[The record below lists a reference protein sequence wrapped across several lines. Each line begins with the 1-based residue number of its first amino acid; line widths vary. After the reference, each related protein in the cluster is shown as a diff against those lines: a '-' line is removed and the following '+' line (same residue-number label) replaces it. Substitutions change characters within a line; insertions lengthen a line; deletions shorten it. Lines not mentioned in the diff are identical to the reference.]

1 MAIYRNVSLSFWED
15 IKIVD
20 NFTPEDKY
28 FYLYL
33 LTNPHTNLLGCY
45 QISFKQ
51 MINETGYNK
60 DTIEKLINR
69 MSQEHEVI
77 EFDFKTNE
85 IFIKNWYKY
94 NWTKSEK
101 LLKNVDKLSQYIKS
115 DTFKEKISKLIEK
128 YRVSIGYQYPMHTSV
143 SVSVSDFIINS
154 LNKININNKNNIN
167 NIYNLFKEY
176 IKLREDNKYNISETI
191 INRLVKKLNEYG
203 KTDEDKI
210 EIISQAINGEWKDF
224 YNLSN
229 EKEKNAND
237 RASRIFGN
245 N

>member
-1 MAIYRNVSLSFWED
+1 MANIKAFSFYKSYYEALKEIPEKDKKDVIFAMINYVFEDKKPKLKGINKIIWALIEPNLDKSKNKSNGNSGAPIGNQNASKTLENKGNNDTIKKQSKNNQNSIKNQPLSHDISYSYSYINNSLS
-15 IKIVD
+15 
-20 NFTPEDKY
+20 
-28 FYLYL
+28 
-33 LTNPHTNLLGCY
+33 
-45 QISFKQ
+45 
-51 MINETGYNK
+51 
-60 DTIEKLINR
+60 
-69 MSQEHEVI
+69 
-77 EFDFKTNE
+77 
-85 IFIKNWYKY
+85 
-94 NWTKSEK
+94 
-101 LLKNVDKLSQYIKS
+101 YI
-115 DTFKEKISKLIEK
+115 I
-128 YRVSIGYQYPMHTSV
+128 
-143 SVSVSDFIINS
+143 
-154 LNKININNKNNIN
+154 INNKNNIN

-210 EIISQAINGEWKDF
+210 EIISQAINGKWKDF

>member
-1 MAIYRNVSLSFWED
+1 
-15 IKIVD
+15 
-20 NFTPEDKY
+20 
-28 FYLYL
+28 
-33 LTNPHTNLLGCY
+33 
-45 QISFKQ
+45 
-51 MINETGYNK
+51 
-60 DTIEKLINR
+60 
-69 MSQEHEVI
+69 
-77 EFDFKTNE
+77 
-85 IFIKNWYKY
+85 
-94 NWTKSEK
+94 
-101 LLKNVDKLSQYIKS
+101 
-115 DTFKEKISKLIEK
+115 
-128 YRVSIGYQYPMHTSV
+128 MHTSV

>member
-1 MAIYRNVSLSFWED
+1 MANKDIKAFSFYRSYYEALKEVPEKDKKDIIFAIINYVFEDKKPKFKGTNKIIWTLIEPNLNTSKNKSNGNSGAPIGNQNASKSLENKRNDDTIKKQSKNNQNSIKNQPLSHDISYSYSYINNSLS
-15 IKIVD
+15 
-20 NFTPEDKY
+20 N
-28 FYLYL
+28 
-33 LTNPHTNLLGCY
+33 
-45 QISFKQ
+45 
-51 MINETGYNK
+51 
-60 DTIEKLINR
+60 
-69 MSQEHEVI
+69 
-77 EFDFKTNE
+77 
-85 IFIKNWYKY
+85 
-94 NWTKSEK
+94 
-101 LLKNVDKLSQYIKS
+101 
-115 DTFKEKISKLIEK
+115 
-128 YRVSIGYQYPMHTSV
+128 
-143 SVSVSDFIINS
+143 II
-154 LNKININNKNNIN
+154 INNKNNTN

-210 EIISQAINGEWKDF
+210 EIISQAINGKWKDF

>member
-1 MAIYRNVSLSFWED
+1 MANKDIKAFSFYRSYYEALKEVPEKDKKDIIFAIINYVFEDKKPKFKGTNKIIWTLIEPNLNTSKNKSNGNSGAPIGNQNASKTLENKGNSDTIKKQSKNNQNSIKNQSLPHDISYSYSYINNSLS
-15 IKIVD
+15 
-20 NFTPEDKY
+20 N
-28 FYLYL
+28 
-33 LTNPHTNLLGCY
+33 
-45 QISFKQ
+45 
-51 MINETGYNK
+51 
-60 DTIEKLINR
+60 
-69 MSQEHEVI
+69 
-77 EFDFKTNE
+77 
-85 IFIKNWYKY
+85 
-94 NWTKSEK
+94 
-101 LLKNVDKLSQYIKS
+101 
-115 DTFKEKISKLIEK
+115 
-128 YRVSIGYQYPMHTSV
+128 
-143 SVSVSDFIINS
+143 II
-154 LNKININNKNNIN
+154 INNKNNTN

-210 EIISQAINGEWKDF
+210 EIISQAINGKWKDF

>member
-1 MAIYRNVSLSFWED
+1 MANIKAFSFYKSYYEALKEVPEKDKKDIIFAIINYVFEDKKPKFKGTNKIIWTLIEPNLNTSKNKSNSNSGAPIGNQNASKTLENKGNNDTIKKQSKNNQNSIKNQSVPHDISYSYSYINNSLS
-15 IKIVD
+15 
-20 NFTPEDKY
+20 
-28 FYLYL
+28 
-33 LTNPHTNLLGCY
+33 
-45 QISFKQ
+45 
-51 MINETGYNK
+51 
-60 DTIEKLINR
+60 
-69 MSQEHEVI
+69 
-77 EFDFKTNE
+77 
-85 IFIKNWYKY
+85 
-94 NWTKSEK
+94 
-101 LLKNVDKLSQYIKS
+101 YI
-115 DTFKEKISKLIEK
+115 I
-128 YRVSIGYQYPMHTSV
+128 
-143 SVSVSDFIINS
+143 
-154 LNKININNKNNIN
+154 INNKNNIN

-210 EIISQAINGEWKDF
+210 EIISQAINGKWKDF

>member
-1 MAIYRNVSLSFWED
+1 MANIKAFSFYRSYYEALKEVPEKDKKDIIFAIINYVFEDKKPKFKGTNKIIWTLIEPNLNTSKNKSNSNSGAPIGNQNASKTLENKGNNDTIKKQSKNNQNSIKNQSIPHDISYSYSYINNSLS
-15 IKIVD
+15 
-20 NFTPEDKY
+20 
-28 FYLYL
+28 
-33 LTNPHTNLLGCY
+33 
-45 QISFKQ
+45 
-51 MINETGYNK
+51 
-60 DTIEKLINR
+60 
-69 MSQEHEVI
+69 
-77 EFDFKTNE
+77 
-85 IFIKNWYKY
+85 
-94 NWTKSEK
+94 
-101 LLKNVDKLSQYIKS
+101 YI
-115 DTFKEKISKLIEK
+115 I
-128 YRVSIGYQYPMHTSV
+128 
-143 SVSVSDFIINS
+143 
-154 LNKININNKNNIN
+154 INNKNNIN

-210 EIISQAINGEWKDF
+210 EIISQAINGKWKDF

>member
-1 MAIYRNVSLSFWED
+1 MANIKAFSFYKSYYEALKEIPEKDKKDVIFAMINYVFEDKKPKLKGINKIIWALIEPNLDKSKNKSNGNSGAPIGNQNASKTLENKGNNDTIKKQSKNNQNSIKNQSVPHDISYSYSYINNSLS
-15 IKIVD
+15 
-20 NFTPEDKY
+20 
-28 FYLYL
+28 
-33 LTNPHTNLLGCY
+33 
-45 QISFKQ
+45 
-51 MINETGYNK
+51 
-60 DTIEKLINR
+60 
-69 MSQEHEVI
+69 
-77 EFDFKTNE
+77 
-85 IFIKNWYKY
+85 
-94 NWTKSEK
+94 
-101 LLKNVDKLSQYIKS
+101 YI
-115 DTFKEKISKLIEK
+115 I
-128 YRVSIGYQYPMHTSV
+128 
-143 SVSVSDFIINS
+143 
-154 LNKININNKNNIN
+154 INNKNNTN

-210 EIISQAINGEWKDF
+210 EIISQAINGKWKDF